1 MPLLVFL
8 SMYQATP
15 VSHYFGVQA
24 YSTAIVATLSFA
36 NDPRAKFIRNMFI
49 SLILY
54 CIAAGVTCL
63 GLWCARQARVNT
75 EVTGDTSPYNSSAA
89 AVSAIFFFFN
99 QFFIN
104 AFRAV
109 YYLI

>member
-1 MPLLVFL
+1 LLVFL

-15 VSHYFGVQA
+15 VARSLGVQA
-24 YSTAIVATLSFA
+24 YPTAIVATLSFA

-63 GLWCARQARVNT
+63 GLWCARQARLHT
-75 EVTGDTSPYNSSAA
+75 EAIGDTSPYNSSAA
-89 AVSAIFFFFN
+89 AVSAVFFFFN

-109 YYLI
+109 YHLI